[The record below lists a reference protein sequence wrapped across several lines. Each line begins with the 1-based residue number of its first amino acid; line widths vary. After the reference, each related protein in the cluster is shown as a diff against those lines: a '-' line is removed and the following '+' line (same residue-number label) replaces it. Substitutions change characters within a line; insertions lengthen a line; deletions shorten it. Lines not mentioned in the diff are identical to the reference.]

1 MNNGRH
7 LCTISVFFYATDGEA
22 YLDIRLVGGTAHYMG
37 VIEVLYDVDSGVWG
51 TVCNTTWSFSDAE
64 VACKSL
70 GYTDGEITFQ
80 L

>member
-1 MNNGRH
+1 
-7 LCTISVFFYATDGEA
+7 
-22 YLDIRLVGGTAHYMG
+22 MG

-51 TVCNTTWSFSDAE
+51 TVCNTTWSSSDAE

-70 GYTDGEITFQ
+70 GYTDGKIAFK